1 MAGLLYHVK
10 FPSDPLPAPMP
21 KFFPTMGRGADPG
34 QRGGGGT
41 PHLPRHMGGG
51 VIPSEKISGGGVG
64 GSPPSPLCPRNDA
77 FSARPNPVF
86 RVEPR
91 RNYKSD
97 EVTIFGWG
105 GQFGPD
111 GGGGTPHLLRYM
123 GGGVIPSRKINGGG
137 VGGPPPSPLVHMG
150 LGRLRYFR
158 IKRRGQCL
166 SPRPAP
172 VLCDNV
178 RITCSG
184 VSLYR
189 ECNRRTRADAAAI
202 GTPNVVLNRM
212 I

>member
-64 GSPPSPLCPRNDA
+64 GSPPSPLCPRNDS

-105 GQFGPD
+105 GAIRAGW
-111 GGGGTPHLLRYM
+111 GRGY
-123 GGGVIPSRKINGGG
+123 
-137 VGGPPPSPLVHMG
+137 PPPSPVHG
-150 LGRLRYFR
+150 WGGDPLQ
-158 IKRRGQCL
+158 K
-166 SPRPAP
+166 
-172 VLCDNV
+172 N
-178 RITCSG
+178 
-184 VSLYR
+184 
-189 ECNRRTRADAAAI
+189 
-202 GTPNVVLNRM
+202 
-212 I
+212 